1 MVGFR
6 RQALQFA
13 TQETGRENSVLEV
26 CTAVYSRCPR
36 LQSTISWLFCHSRP
50 SICSALQSTPSNDF
64 YTSLVQEICVC
75 SAEVIDC
82 TGEMTIVMTVTPTK
96 TLNPKPDLEPG
107 V

>member
-1 MVGFR
+1 M
-6 RQALQFA
+6 
-13 TQETGRENSVLEV
+13 
-26 CTAVYSRCPR
+26 
-36 LQSTISWLFCHSRP
+36 
-50 SICSALQSTPSNDF
+50 
-64 YTSLVQEICVC
+64 